1 MRLHSGTI
9 LTRRE
14 QTDTFTRLR
23 DGLRSVIHSYGRYTE
38 YPESQGSSQASS
50 SYPCSST
57 APPPGTWVH
66 PSSYFSAHGPP
77 PFVPMGPPP
86 PMTFAPMGPPPP
98 MGSHAVA
105 EPGPSHSATPFTSG
119 TSSTIAL
126 SPCNIDS
133 ISLFNID

>member
-1 MRLHSGTI
+1 MRLHSGVQMTHHEHSSSCSRI
-9 LTRRE
+9 
-14 QTDTFTRLR
+14 R
-23 DGLRSVIHSYGRYTE
+23 DGMCSIMHACGRHTQ

-86 PMTFAPMGPPPP
+86 PMSFAPMGPPPQ
-98 MGSHAVA
+98 MGSHALRRR
-105 EPGPSHSATPFTSG
+105 GLLTSAHISPLVRVPPFH
-119 TSSTIAL
+119 
-126 SPCNIDS
+126 
-133 ISLFNID
+133 